1 MLEEIRRLMLAGVGG
16 AAMTVD
22 KTQEMIDRL
31 VARGKLTVDEGKKL
45 SEELI
50 QRTKGENKEEY
61 MSREELQT
69 LLIEMNV
76 AQRKDIEDLER
87 KVQELSAKLDDMSS
101 DKK

>member
-1 MLEEIRRLMLAGVGG
+1 MLEEIRKLMLAGIGG

-22 KTQEMIDRL
+22 KTQDMIDRL

-50 QRTKGENKEEY
+50 QRTKTGEMEEDPL
-61 MSREELQT
+61 SREELQT

-87 KVQELSAKLDDMSS
+87 KVDELIARVAELSNK
-101 DKK
+101 

>member
-1 MLEEIRRLMLAGVGG
+1 MMLEEIRRIMLAGIGG

-22 KTQEMIDRL
+22 KTQDMIDRL

-50 QRTKGENKEEY
+50 QRTKGDSVEEPLN
-61 MSREELQT
+61 REELQT

-87 KVQELSAKLDDMSS
+87 KVDDLAARIEELSSK
-101 DKK
+101 